1 MTDVDDQ
8 LTDLA
13 RDDSQTYAAG
23 ALVAV
28 HGTSPSISI
37 TAKPKRFAKVPVTM
51 VQEWPEA
58 PVLAKDIDPVDLAR
72 EVEIFAE
79 CGQRAAIIARQLPD
93 GVLEAVAG
101 LHILAAARVHQELHT
116 EAIVEVIV
124 DLHVMSAEDP
134 YRFATAEMEGG
145 PAVSSLQRGLFY
157 QRAVAALGS
166 EAEVARVC
174 KVHKSTVKRALDVAR
189 TVECINDKI
198 TIHNQVSQ
206 RQAEWFAQHVGF
218 SSDFSDTEDPTT
230 ARRSHGSSTTARS
243 CPRRRS
249 SASCARR

>member
-1 MTDVDDQ
+1 M
-8 LTDLA
+8 
-13 RDDSQTYAAG
+13 
-23 ALVAV
+23 
-28 HGTSPSISI
+28 
-37 TAKPKRFAKVPVTM
+37 
-51 VQEWPEA
+51 
-58 PVLAKDIDPVDLAR
+58 DPVDLAR

-230 ARRSHGSSTTARS
+230 ARRLARLVNNSEVVPAATLFRQLRTALNGGRRQSAAVDLMVGDAAVGTISRAKSGRIKIDLTKAGDVDLDTLIAAIHRWIAAARAPSTI
-243 CPRRRS
+243 
-249 SASCARR
+249 